1 MISRT
6 LFTDILQ
13 ILFLVA
19 LQIFVLNRIRIFG
32 EFTPVLYPVFVM
44 FYPFFRNKFQFL
56 ILSFLIGLA
65 VDAFLGTW
73 GINAFATTAIAYFRT
88 LIFRSSTDTTTDFF
102 SFRSLQWPQFLLFIL
117 SSIFFHQLLIQYIEF
132 FKFSRFFEIFLNV
145 VISSLISFIFIVIY
159 TLTFK
164 IKQRV

>member
-13 ILFLVA
+13 MMFLVA
-19 LQIFVLNRIRIFG
+19 LQIFVLNRIRLFG
-32 EFTPVLYPVFVM
+32 EYTPVLYPVFVM
-44 FYPFFRNKFQFL
+44 FYPFFRNRFQFL

-73 GINAFATTAIAYFRT
+73 GINAFATTAVAYFRT

-102 SFRSLQWPQFLLFIL
+102 SFESLQWPQFLLFIL
-117 SSIFFHQLLIQYIEF
+117 SSIFFHQLLVQYIEF
-132 FKFSRFFEIFLNV
+132 FKLSRFFEIFLNV
-145 VISSLISFIFIVIY
+145 VITSLISFVFIVIY
-159 TLTFK
+159 ALIFK
-164 IKQRV
+164 IKQKV